1 MMTMTMA
8 MISPSPEAK
17 SASRLALRGRTEG
30 LRQLHG
36 VDQTIDFR
44 SKVSSMGEYIG
55 AQVGHQ
61 GVWDPP
67 RRAGG
72 AARGWGRGR
81 HPPGCP
87 LAALWPPLGLA
98 EASGMLIFNMIFWDF
113 SSIPKYPETC
123 TKENST
129 GSSARNSVSPG

>member
-1 MMTMTMA
+1 MDGWA
-8 MISPSPEAK
+8 MISPSSEAN

-30 LRQLHG
+30 LRQLRG
-36 VDQTIDFR
+36 IDR
-44 SKVSSMGEYIG
+44 KSDSCSRVSSTGEYIG

-72 AARGWGRGR
+72 AARGWGRAR

-87 LAALWPPLGLA
+87 LAALWPPSCLV
-98 EASGMLIFNMIFWDF
+98 EASGTLIFNIIFWDV
-113 SSIPKYPETC
+113 SSVPKYPETC

-129 GSSARNSVSPG
+129 GSSAENSVSPG

>member
-1 MMTMTMA
+1 MTMTMA
-8 MISPSPEAK
+8 MISPSSEAK
-17 SASRLALRGRTEG
+17 SASRLALRGRTKG
-30 LRQLHG
+30 LRQLRG
-36 VDQTIDFR
+36 VDRKSDFCFR
-44 SKVSSMGEYIG
+44 VSSTGEFIG

-72 AARGWGRGR
+72 AARGWGRAR

-98 EASGMLIFNMIFWDF
+98 EASGTLIFNMIFWDF
-113 SSIPKYPETC
+113 PAYLNIQKPAQK
-123 TKENST
+123 KNST
-129 GSSARNSVSPG
+129 GSSAENSVSPG